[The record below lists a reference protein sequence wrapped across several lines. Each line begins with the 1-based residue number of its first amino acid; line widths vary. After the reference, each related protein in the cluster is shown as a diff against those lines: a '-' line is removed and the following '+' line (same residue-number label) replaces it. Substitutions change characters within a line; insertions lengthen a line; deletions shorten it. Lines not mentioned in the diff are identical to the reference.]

1 MRRNYNEDD
10 EIYDTEERYGERRN
24 RGSRHRE
31 YQSEYEEYDDYYDE
45 DEYEDDEEEDSTPG
59 FPIKKVV
66 YGVLTVALVGGIL
79 IGVVPVV
86 QRVVLNKNA
95 VTEQPIDTVSAVDN
109 TKSEG
114 TEEKPRKGEITEE
127 DIPDEDT
134 TSEEDVSDEDL
145 FEDMEAEEV
154 ATPTPDPAKEQK
166 KKKEAE
172 KEAQKKESDASLSSK
187 VGNTSKNGYLKVE
200 GEGEGATNKN
210 ETYVV
215 SDDGTV
221 FAYFGSGVVNTAQTI
236 YTSVDAA
243 TPIVNLEAN
252 TKVDIIDDIPD
263 WYQIRTM
270 DGTTGYIPKS
280 SVTVQ

>member
-1 MRRNYNEDD
+1 MGRNYNEDD
-10 EIYDTEERYGERRN
+10 EIYDTEERYGKQRD

-31 YQSEYEEYDDYYDE
+31 YQSEYEEYDDYYEE
-45 DEYEDDEEEDSTPG
+45 DEYEDEEEEDDTPG

-86 QRVVLNKNA
+86 QRVVLNKNT

-109 TKSEG
+109 TKDKSKG
-114 TEEKPRKGEITEE
+114 TEEKPKKKEEITEE
-127 DIPDEDT
+127 DIPDP
-134 TSEEDVSDEDL
+134 EEEVSDEDL

-166 KKKEAE
+166 KKKKVE
-172 KEAQKKESDASLSSK
+172 KEAQKKEGDASLSSK

-221 FAYFGSGVVNTAQTI
+221 FAYFGSGIVNTAQTI

-252 TKVDIIDDIPD
+252 TKIDIIDDIPD
-263 WYQIRTM
+263 WYQVRTM